1 VGFHRGGV
9 GFNPNTLP
17 PPGAWGGQQ
26 ARTKRTQDAEDAAQA
41 RGERVLA
48 NTGASPQKTNY
59 LGRPR
64 MFAGIAQKSNLL
76 PGKSLSLVLLMV
88 SIT

>member
-1 VGFHRGGV
+1 M
-9 GFNPNTLP
+9 
-17 PPGAWGGQQ
+17 
-26 ARTKRTQDAEDAAQA
+26 
-41 RGERVLA
+41 LA

-76 PGKSLSLVLLMV
+76 PGKSLKLTWLMV
-88 SIT
+88 SIGPVGYSPQILIVGRGFLGLASFFSY